1 MLPYPAKNI
10 KDIVSVQPMKAPV
23 GHVFYYDCTYGQQ
36 QLNLNNDIFTLKPM
50 LATTTLDQIKSI
62 KVQNC
67 DSVQELLENLSKL
80 HELITQKY
88 QSGTWF
94 TDEESECV
102 GSKLVLAANFGTKK
116 VVSSAEDQEKISD
129 KLLEIEN
136 FFYSLPYSFF
146 YDHSGT
152 EEAGKRNDKFEKVA
166 IEVTNRSIVRPNNA
180 TIESKILSD
189 FTGIQYKFLRYHS
202 LNQEVGLAYFQV
214 QNFLKNHGVFC
225 SSLMLFELARDFTT
239 RYENQLKIQAYKDEA
254 VSKNKKQYPIRVA
267 ALTEPIKVVKESNT
281 IALITHV
288 IYHYESMLHSPDP
301 YTLSVHHKALRE
313 YLEQVNLTNFKP
325 CVSIDYYIAQTYIL
339 VQLMNED
346 LKTKKFDKRKE
357 LGDCVAKFLKTVPSA
372 SNNDEFVTRDTSEIE
387 MAVELLKQNWT
398 NYELV
403 YKEHEFNQIQ
413 EELTRKMNDPKT
425 NFDELRKQQ
434 KELLD
439 KHFSKEEQK
448 ELMAEVFANRQAEKD
463 AKELFENI
471 KKVNEQI
478 LKTTVKPTKLTD
490 QQAKYPNHMDSQF
503 VQELARELTK
513 TLGNIPVEITVE
525 TLDENKKV
533 IDSKTVKKVPND
545 NKPIQ
550 LTFDFAEPI
559 KLESVPIVATKKKLD
574 TQWKITNVLSF
585 SDLKKQIN
593 SLELTRDVI
602 KSKHE
607 DKIKLPYLKPTS
619 KSVQQILPL
628 LESIKYH
635 KELFVTEV
643 MDKEKGSVAIQQLY
657 SFLVFCVWD
666 DYSKAEQDQVK
677 ECLSELDTVIF
688 ERACEDAKKKG
699 LFEEDVNKQTINL
712 IKSFKDLK
720 ESLWYERKLNEG
732 KPDTVI
738 PQCSPKILV
747 PLLKD
752 LKQLP
757 DNDSIVENNKIF
769 KEVARYIVDGKLSCI
784 FYGDKETEEVYNWYL
799 DTFFPKQF
807 DHFFDRKI
815 KSLTERKTSSTTD
828 DDIAYRIAVKQLLSL
843 TQDWLV
849 NEQFKKN
856 KESALA
862 FFKTDL
868 GLAVVAST
876 VLTLAA
882 SRFPKKHLERLSR
895 ELRVSTLALAGNETV
910 QMLQDFFKKAESTF
924 AIESTIPLL
933 EQKQESSRALG
944 VNVMTITTA
953 TNNVTIS

>member
-1 MLPYPAKNI
+1 MLPLPRLTA
-10 KDIVSVQPMKAPV
+10 KDIVSVQPMIAPV
-23 GHVFYYDCTYGQQ
+23 GHIFYLDYTYGKQP
-36 QLNLNNDIFTLKPM
+36 NLNNDIFTLKPM

-62 KVQNC
+62 KLQNC

-94 TDEESECV
+94 TDEELELV

-129 KLLEIEN
+129 KLLEIEI
-136 FFYSLPYSFF
+136 FFYDLPYSFF
-146 YDHSGT
+146 FDHSGT
-152 EEAGKRNDKFEKVA
+152 KEANERNKEFERMA

-225 SSLMLFELARDFTT
+225 SSLMLFELAGDFIT
-239 RYENQLKIQAYKDEA
+239 RYENKLKIQAYKDEA
-254 VSKNKKQYPIRVA
+254 VSKNKKEYPVA
-267 ALTEPIKVVKESNT
+267 VPALKEPIKVAKESNT
-281 IALITHV
+281 IGLITSVLH
-288 IYHYESMLHSPDP
+288 HYESMLHSPDP

-325 CVSIDYYIAQTYIL
+325 YVSIDYYIAQVYIL
-339 VQLMNED
+339 VQLMNKD

-372 SNNDEFVTRDTSEIE
+372 SNNNDEFIKRDSSEIE

-413 EELTRKMNDPKT
+413 EELTRKINDPKT
-425 NFDELRKQQ
+425 NFNDLRKQQ
-434 KELLD
+434 KELMD

-478 LKTTVKPTKLTD
+478 LKTTI
-490 QQAKYPNHMDSQF
+490 
-503 VQELARELTK
+503 K
-513 TLGNIPVEITVE
+513 T
-525 TLDENKKV
+525 
-533 IDSKTVKKVPND
+533 ID
-545 NKPIQ
+545 KPIQ

-574 TQWKITNVLSF
+574 AKWEITNVLSF

-593 SLELTRDVI
+593 SLELTQDVI
-602 KSKHE
+602 QPSDN
-607 DKIKLPYLKPTS
+607 DKMKLPYLKPTL
-619 KSVQQILPL
+619 KSVLQILPL

-643 MDKEKGSVAIQQLY
+643 MDKEKGDFAIQKLY
-657 SFLVFCVWD
+657 SFLVFSVWD
-666 DYSKAEQDQVK
+666 DYPKADEDQVK
-677 ECLSELDTVIF
+677 RCLAELDNVIF
-688 ERACEDAKKKG
+688 ERACEDARKKG
-699 LFEEDVNKQTINL
+699 LFEVKERLSLEKLEAKIKEINPTVFYLVEKTTEFGSSVTVSKASGVSDPKDIIPLLEDI
-712 IKSFKDLK
+712 FFYK
-720 ESLWYERKLNEG
+720 EEIVAKAQFENSKKTKNFVLNEFMKYLITG
-732 KPDTVI
+732 VKCNFFNKFENGNLMVEAY
-738 PQCSPKILV
+738 QVLENVAFNNFKKEKQQEKSPS
-747 PLLKD
+747 D
-752 LKQLP
+752 
-757 DNDSIVENNKIF
+757 
-769 KEVARYIVDGKLSCI
+769 
-784 FYGDKETEEVYNWYL
+784 TEEV
-799 DTFFPKQF
+799 
-807 DHFFDRKI
+807 
-815 KSLTERKTSSTTD
+815 
-828 DDIAYRIAVKQLLSL
+828 AYRIAVKQLLSL

-910 QMLQDFFKKAESTF
+910 QMLQDFFKKAEPTL
-924 AIESTIPLL
+924 AIESIISTV
-933 EQKQESSRALG
+933 EQKQESPRALG
-944 VNVMTITTA
+944 ENVTMTA
-953 TNNVTIS
+953 TTTTSNVTNS